1 MGHKKTLSFV
11 KLLHWVNILE
21 TFVKKKK
28 SCIELNIFHSKAV
41 AQMLPFFCCFFA
53 NTEENTTVLFWKSSS
68 KQTCRCSLLL
78 VMEVSHEKK
87 KAAFFSRQMF
97 SLREQKEKL
106 LNFVC
111 LCKIRPVTEHDEAD
125 KKTTSKKHFHG
136 R

>member
-21 TFVKKKK
+21 TFVKKTN
-28 SCIELNIFHSKAV
+28 SCIKLNIFHSKAV
-41 AQMLPFFCCFFA
+41 PQMLPFFCCFFA

-68 KQTCRCSLLL
+68 KQTSSCSLLL
-78 VMEVSHEKK
+78 LMEVSHEKK
-87 KAAFFSRQMF
+87 NAAFFSRQMF

-106 LNFVC
+106 PNFVC

-125 KKTTSKKHFHG
+125 KKRLRKHLLHG
-136 R
+136 T